1 MANGDY
7 VFLSYSHSDSIQ
19 NYCDILEQAG
29 YSFIFDESLSYG
41 EEWNLKVR
49 RQISNSKCKGLILF
63 MSEKTLT
70 SNSILTEIEY
80 AQKYS
85 KPYMAVLL
93 KSDEIADI
101 FNSAIKRSDDDQ
113 KFIIES
119 MSEYFPQNKL
129 YIKANEFH
137 FDKQSKLENTLA
149 DWGIK
154 PAKKQESD
162 YKAALY
168 SSEILGEK
176 ERLRFQADGYVDFDR
191 RAIDRA
197 LSTISKEEIVVLDLG
212 CSDGFVTYTRFAD
225 NPRIKKVIGVDYNE
239 NDINAAKERYKND
252 KKFSFYTIDLN
263 EHDFPLKIKKI
274 LKEQHIDGIDLAFAA
289 FIVQHVIDQKLFLLR
304 LFDLFTGEGKLII
317 RESDDGCKIGYPQD
331 GLMEEIM
338 HRSNLLIK
346 SSDRLIGRKLY
357 SFLCE
362 LGYND
367 IQILY
372 QIDDTINKSRKEK
385 EWLFTMGFSFRL
397 NRIRNILNDN
407 PDNRM
412 LQTELAWLESAV
424 ERLKSQFFSNGFYY
438 SARSFIAI
446 AGV

>member
-1 MANGDY
+1 M
-7 VFLSYSHSDSIQ
+7 
-19 NYCDILEQAG
+19 
-29 YSFIFDESLSYG
+29 
-41 EEWNLKVR
+41 
-49 RQISNSKCKGLILF
+49 
-63 MSEKTLT
+63 
-70 SNSILTEIEY
+70 
-80 AQKYS
+80 
-85 KPYMAVLL
+85 
-93 KSDEIADI
+93 
-101 FNSAIKRSDDDQ
+101 
-113 KFIIES
+113 
-119 MSEYFPQNKL
+119 
-129 YIKANEFH
+129 
-137 FDKQSKLENTLA
+137 
-149 DWGIK
+149 
-154 PAKKQESD
+154 
-162 YKAALY
+162 
-168 SSEILGEK
+168 
-176 ERLRFQADGYVDFDR
+176 
-191 RAIDRA
+191 
-197 LSTISKEEIVVLDLG
+197 
-212 CSDGFVTYTRFAD
+212 
-225 NPRIKKVIGVDYNE
+225 
-239 NDINAAKERYKND
+239 
-252 KKFSFYTIDLN
+252 
-263 EHDFPLKIKKI
+263 KIKKI

-317 RESDDGCKIGYPQD
+317 RESDDGCKIGYPKD
-331 GLMEEIM
+331 DLMEEIM

-412 LQTELAWLESAV
+412 LQTELGWLESAV

-446 AGV
+446 SGV